1 MEVKLE
7 GKVLHEIYI
16 GKVALLISFI
26 LLEYISFSLVA
37 QTA

>member
-16 GKVALLISFI
+16 RKVVLLISFI
-26 LLEYISFSLVA
+26 LWEYIDFSLVA
-37 QTA
+37 QAA